1 MDLFQFIN
9 SRDIEEHLKAIDY
22 KLSTME
28 AAWLVW
34 QCTHVSF
41 AQKHEAWE
49 HIIHTMPDCAMI
61 DRPNMT
67 ARPRL
72 HSFLRDLMDFESRQ
86 FDQLKATEPGVVY
99 HYVEYYPSDSYWSID
114 NDDLSSSFDLCKEK
128 VMTYLQKSVGSTRFS
143 LSDYRF
149 RISKIWVDS
158 IKRTITAEFD
168 GEGELLSIVNYGDRT
183 DDEEDLI
190 YYGFEGMWF
199 AFPTPFNEGDVVCR
213 RGYENAK
220 DLWEVPFVL
229 DHVLPEGKVLDRL
242 KKNGDCSDM
251 TAYGYFQNPEN
262 GEIYCECMHHYM
274 ELEYYRGDFS
284 GARRALKALSNFL
297 KGEISVDLYTRAYRT
312 ILEEEHLRTITPVEG
327 WFTKEGLSL
336 AGLRE

>member
-9 SRDIEEHLKAIDY
+9 SEDIRSHLKAIDY
-22 KLSTME
+22 KFSSIE

-34 QCTHVSF
+34 QCTRASL

-49 HIIHTMPDCAMI
+49 RIIHTMPDCAME

-67 ARPRL
+67 ARPSL
-72 HSFLRDLMDFESRQ
+72 HSFMRDLIDFECRQ

-99 HYVEYYPSDSYWSID
+99 HYAEYYPSDSYWSID

-128 VMTYLQKSVGSTRFS
+128 VMTYRRKSADSTRFS
-143 LSDYRF
+143 LKDYRF

-168 GEGELLSIVNYGDRT
+168 GEGELLSIVNYGNRT

-199 AFPTPFNEGDVVCR
+199 AFPTPFSKGDVVCR
-213 RGYENAK
+213 RGYENPK
-220 DLWEVPFVL
+220 GLWEGPFVL

-262 GEIYCECMHHYM
+262 GEIYCECMHNYM
-274 ELEYYRGDFS
+274 DLEYYRGDFS
-284 GARRALKALSNFL
+284 GARRALKDLSSFL
-297 KGEISVDLYTRAYRT
+297 KGQISVELYTRAYRT
-312 ILEEEHLRTITPVEG
+312 ILEEEHLRKITPVDG

-336 AGLRE
+336 AGLGE